1 MQQHSSSEGARH
13 IGVTARGTRLTL
25 GRRRD
30 WIAVAATLAAY
41 LVAFGGALLTQAGA
55 GEFYSGIQRVAAG
68 LGSAVADAAL
78 ALPLTYAFGA
88 GVVSAVNPCGFA
100 ILPAYVGFYLG
111 AQGPLDAP
119 ARVARRLFRAL
130 WVSAAVTAGFVLMF
144 GAAGLVLSVATTAV
158 ARYFPWMALAV
169 GVLLVLVGGS
179 MLTGRTLYTNLGEQ
193 LADRVGPAARQRG
206 ARGYLA
212 YGLAYAAASL
222 SCQLPVF
229 LAVVASALTAG
240 GFLGATL
247 QFVLF
252 ALGMGLAITVLTVA
266 TAFVESAGLLRVR
279 RAVRYVQPV
288 SAGLLLLGG
297 AFIIYYWLTVGG
309 LLGGT
314 PMA

>member
-1 MQQHSSSEGARH
+1 G
-13 IGVTARGTRLTL
+13 
-25 GRRRD
+25 
-30 WIAVAATLAAY
+30 
-41 LVAFGGALLTQAGA
+41 
-55 GEFYSGIQRVAAG
+55 VAAG
-68 LGSAVADAAL
+68 LGSAVANAAL

-88 GVVSAVNPCGFA
+88 GMVSAVNPCGFA

-111 AQGPLDAP
+111 AQGPRDARG
-119 ARVARRLFRAL
+119 RVPQRLFRAL
-130 WVSAAVTAGFVLMF
+130 WVSAAVTAGFVLLF

-179 MLTGRTLYTNLGEQ
+179 MLTGRTLHTNLGEQ
-193 LADRVGPAARQRG
+193 LADRMGPAARQKG

>member
-1 MQQHSSSEGARH
+1 M
-13 IGVTARGTRLTL
+13 GVTARAARLPL
-25 GRRRD
+25 GRPRD

-41 LVAFGGALLTQAGA
+41 VVAFGGALLTEAGV
-55 GEFYSGIQRVAAG
+55 GEFYSGIQGVAAG
-68 LGSAVADAAL
+68 LGSAVADL
-78 ALPLTYAFGA
+78 ALVLPLSYAFGA
-88 GVVSAVNPCGFA
+88 GMVSAVNPCGFA

-111 AQGPLDAP
+111 TQQPVHARAP
-119 ARVARRLFRAL
+119 IAKRLFRAL
-130 WVSAAVTAGFVLMF
+130 WVSAVVTAGFVLMF
-144 GAAGLVLSVATTAV
+144 GVAGLVFSVATAAV
-158 ARYFPWMALAV
+158 ARFFPWMAVAI
-169 GVLLVLVGGS
+169 GVLLVLVGGT
-179 MLTGRTLYTNLGEQ
+179 MLTGRTLYTSLGEQ
-193 LADRVGPAARQRG
+193 LADRLGPATRRSG

-240 GFLGATL
+240 GFVEATS

-266 TAFVESAGLLRVR
+266 TAILGSAGFVR
-279 RAVRYVQPV
+279 ARMVVRYVQPV

-309 LLGGT
+309 LLGDT